1 MMELSVSVPLL
12 VSFCGLI
19 VTAINVISK
28 VHEVHKQTTEN
39 PLVGV
44 LRELGEHCVNSEDEA
59 VEECVGNDYSR
70 DIEVH
75 IIVNNN
81 ASVRYISA
89 VDFDPDRFI
98 EWADLHEHGLFNYD
112 LIKSYTMRSDMTTV
126 ECWKLYMWFKVES
139 DLCQQE
145 IQGLLPF

>member
-1 MMELSVSVPLL
+1 MIELSVPLL
-12 VSFCGLI
+12 VSLCGLI
-19 VTAINVISK
+19 MTIINV
-28 VHEVHKQTTEN
+28 VNRLYRNE
-39 PLVGV
+39 
-44 LRELGEHCVNSEDEA
+44 ELEA
-59 VEECVGNDYSR
+59 KNLIGLIEAAEECVGNDFSR

-98 EWADLHEHGLFNYD
+98 EWADLHEHGLFIYD
-112 LIKSYTMRSDMTTV
+112 LIKSYTMRSDMKTV

-139 DLCQQE
+139 DLCRQE
-145 IQGLLPF
+145 IQGLPPI

>member
-1 MMELSVSVPLL
+1 MIELSIPLL
-12 VSFCGLI
+12 VSLCGLI
-19 VTAINVISK
+19 MTIINV
-28 VHEVHKQTTEN
+28 VNRLYRNE
-39 PLVGV
+39 
-44 LRELGEHCVNSEDEA
+44 ELEA
-59 VEECVGNDYSR
+59 QNRIGLNEAAEECVGNDFSR

-89 VDFDPDRFI
+89 VDFDPERFI

-139 DLCQQE
+139 ELCRQE